1 MILRLKFLRE
11 AQGLSVKDMC
21 ARLGV
26 ADSRYRKWESGT
38 NGLPVDYA
46 IACCSIL
53 HCTLDELCGRVGP
66 SLDDDER
73 ELLAL
78 YRSAT
83 PELRSAALA
92 VLRSRQGVEAGQVIA

>member
-1 MILRLKFLRE
+1 MLRLRELRQ
-11 AQGLSVKDMC
+11 AHGLEVRDMC

-26 ADSRYRKWESGT
+26 KESRYRKWELGY
-38 NGLPVDYA
+38 NGLPADYA
-46 IACCSIL
+46 VMCCSIL
-53 HCTLDELCGRVGP
+53 HCTLDELAGRVGP

-73 ELLAL
+73 ELLSL
-78 YRSAT
+78 YRSAS

>member
-1 MILRLKFLRE
+1 MILRLRSLRE

-21 ARLGV
+21 SRLGV

-53 HCTLDELCGRVGP
+53 HCTLDELCGRVGM
-66 SLDDDER
+66 SLDEGER
-73 ELLAL
+73 ELLSL

>member
-1 MILRLKFLRE
+1 MMIRLRELRE

-46 IACCSIL
+46 ISCCSIL
-53 HCTLDELCGRVGP
+53 HCTLDELSGRVGM
-66 SLDDDER
+66 SLAPDER
-73 ELLAL
+73 ELLSL
-78 YRSAT
+78 YRSAS

-92 VLRSRQGVEAGQVIA
+92 VLRSRQEVEAGQVIA